1 MKIERKRY
9 GLASLENSQSKN
21 FRTREAVILTAA
33 LLPIILL
40 WGCAGIVSGQKTANT
55 TATQTYSIS
64 GAITP
69 AASGSGATIT
79 LSGAASAT
87 TTANGSGTFTFTG
100 LADGTYTLTPSHAG
114 YTFSPIEFERNDQRR
129 QCHHRIEF
137 YRQLRKRTASR
148 GRLVRLQ
155 AGAGRR

>member
-9 GLASLENSQSKN
+9 GLASPENSQNKN
-21 FRTREAVILTAA
+21 FRTREAGILTGA
-33 LLPIILL
+33 LMPIILL
-40 WGCAGIVSGQKTANT
+40 WGCAGIVSRQKTANT

-69 AASGSGATIT
+69 SASGSSATIT

-100 LADGTYTLTPSHAG
+100 LAEAAYLRLPRVTRVIHLAP
-114 YTFSPIEFERNDQRR
+114 
-129 QCHHRIEF
+129 RI
-137 YRQLRKRTASR
+137 
-148 GRLVRLQ
+148 
-155 AGAGRR
+155 